1 RCWAGRREGGM
12 IRVSGNEIARRTFYV
27 LGSAALVV
35 AALYLGQRI
44 LIPLALAILLSFVL
58 APLVS
63 RLERRGV
70 GRTGAVRLVVGG
82 AFLLL
87 GLGAWGIAARATA
100 MINDLPQHK
109 KDVRQKIADLQGAGK
124 HGVLATVQDFLDEV
138 ERASQP
144 PVEADGPV
152 VRVQP

>member
-1 RCWAGRREGGM
+1 MVRLSA
-12 IRVSGNEIARRTFYV
+12 NEIARRTFYV

-35 AALYLGQRI
+35 AALYLGQKI

-70 GRTGAVRLVVGG
+70 RRTAAVLLVVGA

-87 GLGAWGIAARATA
+87 GLVGWGIASQATA

-124 HGVLATVQDFLDEV
+124 HGLLATVQDFLDEV

-144 PVEADGPV
+144 AAADADGPV